1 MQRFLFLSKAYSS
14 ALVALG
20 DQVLQERFVG
30 STIDKIAAASHAQ
43 SLIDRLFEAV
53 MGLFDI
59 PILMCDARIVPGRLH
74 PVMGHE
80 GLVPFGPVFALALVQ
95 LADSS
100 RQMIGA
106 VLLGHASY
114 LPHAALQAFG

>member
-30 STIDKIAAASHAQ
+30 TSIDKLAAASHAQ
-43 SLIDRLFEAV
+43 GLIDRLFEAV

-59 PILMCDARIVPGRLH
+59 PILMRDARIVPGRLH
-74 PVMGHE
+74 ALIGHE
-80 GLVPFGPVFALALVQ
+80 GLVAFSPVLALALVGF
-95 LADSS
+95 AVSV

-106 VLLGHASY
+106 VLLGHASH
-114 LPHAALQAFG
+114 LP